1 MSDNTSLSRLEQSLV
16 GDSKKLSTTDQ
27 LLRDSDVVMLLVDTS
42 SSMGGSPIED
52 LRKVVNDINPRANG
66 IPMIAFGGPYDA
78 QVRFVDIVPD
88 PDGGTPLHIA
98 IPMAKQYGAT
108 RIVIIS
114 DGCPDLPQQSDEE
127 AKTAG
132 MRIDVV
138 YIGQAGDAGE
148 FFLRNLANM
157 TGGTCG
163 AHDIKKTKEISGVVM
178 GLLEGEV
185 DPAAKIIVAGAD
197 GAEVTDIDV
206 SDTDYAEVEAEND
219 DDDDEEDD
227 DEEDDDE
234 DDDEE

>member
-98 IPMAKQYGAT
+98 IPMAKQ
-108 RIVIIS
+108 
-114 DGCPDLPQQSDEE
+114 
-127 AKTAG
+127 
-132 MRIDVV
+132 
-138 YIGQAGDAGE
+138 
-148 FFLRNLANM
+148 
-157 TGGTCG
+157 
-163 AHDIKKTKEISGVVM
+163 
-178 GLLEGEV
+178 
-185 DPAAKIIVAGAD
+185 
-197 GAEVTDIDV
+197 
-206 SDTDYAEVEAEND
+206 
-219 DDDDEEDD
+219 
-227 DEEDDDE
+227 
-234 DDDEE
+234 